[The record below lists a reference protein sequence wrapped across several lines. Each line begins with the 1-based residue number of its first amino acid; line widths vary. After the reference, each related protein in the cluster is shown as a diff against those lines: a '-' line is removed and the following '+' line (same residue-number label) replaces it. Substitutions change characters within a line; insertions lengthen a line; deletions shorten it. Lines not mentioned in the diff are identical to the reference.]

1 MIFDFSKKEDVISF
15 GSISSPLLK
24 KINRKCIKNI
34 NTSETIIY
42 TDNVEDLKYFLTKG
56 LDLNIPFCNVQ
67 ENKYMKSH
75 VSENIKDLDKL
86 KFLHEHGFDFKSDM
100 YVNIHILKKHELRE
114 YYVNNIYPYQ
124 DKINHAHTLETIVR
138 HKDLSI
144 FKLFVDKFNIDLN
157 DEETFRTAFTYN
169 KKNVFHLAFYFCA
182 YDIAK
187 YLVMEKGFDFFE
199 SEKNSNL
206 HSEKLM
212 EIEIE
217 INQSIYE
224 QHKMRLKKLRADN
237 TKEPGMEI
245 LLDITERH
253 EEKIKMMGLYQD
265 IIKEQRQSL
274 NSSINVKPVNNGIQA
289 RL

>member
-67 ENKYMKSH
+67 ENKYMKSR

-187 YLVMEKGFDFFE
+187 YLVIEKGFDFFE
-199 SEKNSNL
+199 PEKNSSL
-206 HSEKLM
+206 HAEKLM
-212 EIEIE
+212 ETAIE
-217 INQSIYE
+217 INHSIYKE
-224 QHKMRLKKLRADN
+224 NKIRLEKIRADN
-237 TKEPGMEI
+237 AKHPEVEI
-245 LLDITERH
+245 LSDVIGKH
-253 EEKIKMMGLYQD
+253 EERIKMMSLYQE
-265 IIKEQRQSL
+265 IIKEQRESL
-274 NSSINVKPVNNGIQA
+274 NSSINLKPINTAIHA

>member
-24 KINRKCIKNI
+24 KISRKFIKNI
-34 NTSETIIY
+34 NNPETIIY

-56 LDLNIPFCNVQ
+56 LDLNIPFCNIQ
-67 ENKYMKSH
+67 KNKMKIH
-75 VSENIKDLDKL
+75 VSENIKNLDKL

-124 DKINHAHTLETIVR
+124 DKINQAHTIEAIIR
-138 HKDLSI
+138 QKDLDI
-144 FKLFVDKFNIDLN
+144 FKLFVNKFNIDLN
-157 DEETFRTAFTYN
+157 DQETFSAAFFYD
-169 KKNVFHLAFYFCA
+169 KNVFQLAFYFCA

-199 SEKNSNL
+199 PEINSNL

-212 EIEIE
+212 EFEIE
-217 INQSIYE
+217 INQSTYE
-224 QHKMRLKKLRADN
+224 QHKVRLEKLRADN
-237 TKEPGMEI
+237 TKQVDME
-245 LLDITERH
+245 LLSDITERH
-253 EEKIKMMGLYQD
+253 EEKIKMMSLYQD
-265 IIKEQRQSL
+265 IVKEQRQSL
-274 NSSINVKPVNNGIQA
+274 NSSINVKPVNNISKA